1 MQDYVALAT
10 GPDGQ
15 PLVIVAGGNDL
26 DQVRRA
32 SEDYVMKHQDE
43 TVAVYQ
49 RGSTVSIVCAPKW
62 Q

>member
-26 DQVRRA
+26 DAIRRA
-32 SEDYVMKHQDE
+32 AEEYVAKNTGE
-43 TVAVYQ
+43 TVSVYQ
-49 RGSTVSIVCAPKW
+49 KGSSVSIVCAPKW